1 MNNNRLSFFVVPEAG
16 IELDLLK
23 LEILKGMTDNNI
35 RQWFTETMKIT
46 RKLPSV
52 RTSFNL
58 ALFKQDHPDLDYSP
72 YMKESE
78 VSGSLLITI

>member
-1 MNNNRLSFFVVPEAG
+1 MKR
-16 IELDLLK
+16 
-23 LEILKGMTDNNI
+23 MTDDDI
-35 RQWFTETMKIT
+35 RQWYTETMKIT